1 MASGE
6 DLHQARICIRQGSA
20 SGEDLHQA
28 RNGVKCGGSWVR
40 RNGIKTAQGPDSPTT
55 DDDDDERGG
64 PTNVSPMCGP
74 SERISA
80 LEVDVAIGR
89 TKQGKSD
96 GPTEVVSE
104 MLKAA
109 GETGTMWMTDV
120 CNAVVRDG
128 KIPEDWSR
136 SWMVNVYKGKGDA
149 LTCGSY
155 RGIRLLEHAMK
166 VLERVIEGRVRKIVK
181 IDDMQFVFMAGRTK
195 TDAIFIVRQLQE
207 KYLARNKELWM
218 AFVDLEKAF
227 DRVPRE
233 VVWWALR
240 YLGVDEWIV
249 SVIRAMYEDAT
260 TKVKLNRRESKAF
273 SVRVGVH

>member
-1 MASGE
+1 M
-6 DLHQARICIRQGSA
+6 RTC
-20 SGEDLHQA
+20 
-28 RNGVKCGGSWVR
+28 
-40 RNGIKTAQGPDSPTT
+40 
-55 DDDDDERGG
+55 G
-64 PTNVSPMCGP
+64 PTG
-74 SERISA
+74 
-80 LEVDVAIGR
+80 
-89 TKQGKSD
+89 
-96 GPTEVVSE
+96 VVSE

-128 KIPEDWSR
+128 KIPEDWSM

-155 RGIRLLEHAMK
+155 RGIKLLKHAMK
-166 VLERVIEGRVRKIVK
+166 VLERVIEERVRKIVK
-181 IDDMQFVFMAGRTK
+181 IDDMQFGFMAGRST
-195 TDAIFIVRQLQE
+195 TDAIFLVRQLQE
-207 KYLARNKELWM
+207 KYLARNKKLWM

-249 SVIRAMYEDAT
+249 SVIRAIYEDAT
-260 TKVKLNRRESKAF
+260 TKVKLNGRERVRLSVLGWECIRDLFLVRYCSLSCWRRCLGS
-273 SVRVGVH
+273 SRRVCLWNCFMLMISF